1 MTDLSRLRTI
11 EQLEA
16 EQARLE
22 QQADKQ
28 LQGLASDTQTIRR
41 TWQKRMAGVERFA
54 NIMSLVLPKVGQ
66 RTIVVTL
73 LSRLFRRFRR

>member
-16 EQARLE
+16 EKSRLE

-28 LQGLASDTQTIRR
+28 LQGLVRDTQTIRR
-41 TWQKRMAGVERFA
+41 IWQKRMAGVERFA
-54 NIMSLVLPKVGQ
+54 DMMSLVLPKVGQ
-66 RTIVVTL
+66 GTLLVTL
-73 LSRLFRRFRR
+73 FTRLYRRFRK

>member
-22 QQADKQ
+22 RQADKQ
-28 LQGLASDTQTIRR
+28 LQGLVRNTQTIRR

-66 RTIVVTL
+66 GTLLVTL
-73 LSRLFRRFRR
+73 FTRLFRRFRK

>member
-16 EQARLE
+16 EKSRLE

-28 LQGLASDTQTIRR
+28 LQGLVRDTQTIRR
-41 TWQKRMAGVERFA
+41 IWQKRMAGVERFA
-54 NIMSLVLPKVGQ
+54 DIMSLVLPKVG
-66 RTIVVTL
+66 RGTVLLTILT
-73 LSRLFRRFRR
+73 RIFRKFKK

>member
-66 RTIVVTL
+66 GTIVVTL

>member
-66 RTIVVTL
+66 GTIVVTL
-73 LSRLFRRFRR
+73 LSRLFRRFRK

>member
-1 MTDLSRLRTI
+1 MTDLSRLRTL

-28 LQGLASDTQTIRR
+28 LQGLVRDTQTIRR

-54 NIMSLVLPKVGQ
+54 NIMLPKVGQ
-66 RTIVVTL
+66 GTLLVTL
-73 LSRLFRRFRR
+73 FTRLFRRFRK

>member
-1 MTDLSRLRTI
+1 MTDLSRLRTL

-28 LQGLASDTQTIRR
+28 LQGLANDTQTIRR

-54 NIMSLVLPKVGQ
+54 NIMSLVLPKVGKG
-66 RTIVVTL
+66 TL
-73 LSRLFRRFRR
+73 LVSLLNRLFRRFRK

>member
-28 LQGLASDTQTIRR
+28 LQGLVRDTQTIRR

-54 NIMSLVLPKVGQ
+54 NIMSLVLPQIG
-66 RTIVVTL
+66 RGTLLVTL
-73 LSRLFRRFRR
+73 FTRLYRRFRK

>member
-1 MTDLSRLRTI
+1 MTDLSRLRTL

-54 NIMSLVLPKVGQ
+54 NMMSLVLPKVGQ
-66 RTIVVTL
+66 GTIVVTL
-73 LSRLFRRFRR
+73 LSRLFRRFRK

>member
-28 LQGLASDTQTIRR
+28 LQGLVRDTQTIRR
-41 TWQKRMAGVERFA
+41 IWQKRMAGVERFA

-66 RTIVVTL
+66 GTLLVTL
-73 LSRLFRRFRR
+73 FTRLFRRFTK

>member
-11 EQLEA
+11 EQLET

-22 QQADKQ
+22 RQADKQ
-28 LQGLASDTQTIRR
+28 LQGLVRDTQIIRR
-41 TWQKRMAGVERFA
+41 IWQKRMAGVERFT

-66 RTIVVTL
+66 GTLLVTL
-73 LSRLFRRFRR
+73 LTRLFRRFRK

>member
-28 LQGLASDTQTIRR
+28 LQGLSSDTQTIRR

-66 RTIVVTL
+66 GTIVVTL
-73 LSRLFRRFRR
+73 LSHLFRRFRR

>member
-22 QQADKQ
+22 RQADKQ
-28 LQGLASDTQTIRR
+28 LQGLVRDTQTIRR

-54 NIMSLVLPKVGQ
+54 NIMSLVLPNVGQ
-66 RTIVVTL
+66 GTLLVTL
-73 LSRLFRRFRR
+73 FTRLFRRFRK

>member
-16 EQARLE
+16 EKSRLE

-28 LQGLASDTQTIRR
+28 LQGLVRDTQTIRR
-41 TWQKRMAGVERFA
+41 IWQKRMAGVERFA
-54 NIMSLVLPKVGQ
+54 DMMSLVLPQIGRGTVLL
-66 RTIVVTL
+66 TILT
-73 LSRLFRRFRR
+73 RIFRKFKK

>member
-1 MTDLSRLRTI
+1 MTDLSRLRTL

-28 LQGLASDTQTIRR
+28 LQGLADDTQTIRR

-66 RTIVVTL
+66 GTIVVTL